1 MTDENIIIVCSVIA
15 LLHIVKCCVLR
26 AMMSEK
32 RKGEKK

>member
-1 MTDENIIIVCSVIA
+1 MNDENIIIVCSAIA

-26 AMMSEK
+26 AIMSEK